1 MLRDSDGVLK
11 HFGCKTGSFSRKLIA
26 DLIIKYALLLRKST
40 LRSTLPDVQDG
51 FNGKQVVAQKE
62 NFVVPGILFFFHA
75 GKILCSRELC
85 SSSYQSNSIFH
96 FYS

>member
-62 NFVVPGILFFFHA
+62 NFVVPGILFF
-75 GKILCSRELC
+75 LCSRELC
-85 SSSYQSNSIFH
+85 SSSYLSNSIFH